1 MPTPAAPQPPSMP
14 ETSST
19 FAPTPR
25 QRSTIYLT
33 CTLLFLSALVF
44 IFIPT
49 TKIPLPGRLA
59 LAAFNLIAA
68 ATLALIVRQKSN
80 PPPARTAGSKTKP

>member
-1 MPTPAAPQPPSMP
+1 MPTPAEPQSPPPS
-14 ETSST
+14 ETSSVFT
-19 FAPTPR
+19 PTPR

-33 CTLLFLSALVF
+33 CALLVLSALVF
-44 IFIPT
+44 IFVPT

-59 LAAFNLIAA
+59 LAAVNLILA

-80 PPPARTAGSKTKP
+80 PPPEKS